1 MNFKSDFLG
10 IMTIRCRCRWGLGL
24 AIGGWSLISSAAL
37 AQSVPDVEECNQF
50 ADSVNRNQ
58 TIMEQ
63 FEAEIETFA
72 TTATAAETLPEITTA
87 AAQYVEALDVVTDSL
102 DTLSRELATLTFE
115 DSQIVEYRDDYV
127 TVVGGFNTAL
137 AIVSEAMAEVATAET
152 EEQLATSLADV
163 AGDTATAVDQIE
175 VLAVEESALIDNVND
190 YCAAAEQDWEKVQVQ
205 GVREVTGERTATTA
219 AWADP
224 SSSPMLL

>member
-10 IMTIRCRCRWGLGL
+10 IMSIRRRWRWGLGL

-190 YCAAAEQDWEKVQVQ
+190 YCGAEE
-205 GVREVTGERTATTA
+205 
-219 AWADP
+219 
-224 SSSPMLL
+224 